1 MPRGRS
7 GNEHCLLGWDSSK
20 KEKSHVG
27 PNRFILS
34 TCSPGA
40 RIPVCLEQFLSCENA
55 AAGCTPLLTHLDF
68 SNALVILTNSSLS
81 DEKELFAVVQSQ
93 VSEV

>member
-1 MPRGRS
+1 MSTACWAGTAARRK
-7 GNEHCLLGWDSSK
+7 NHTLGQTDLYFPPARQEPESPFAWSNSSAIV
-20 KEKSHVG
+20 S
-27 PNRFILS
+27 L
-34 TCSPGA
+34 
-40 RIPVCLEQFLSCENA
+40 CENA

-81 DEKELFAVVQSQ
+81 DGKELFAVVQSQ